1 MRTFSFKARNI
12 GQEKYLTYTMGAEC
26 ELDEDVLDYCE
37 ENNVKELISIMYEE
51 DEDYDYLTY
60 DITDRTSLEEYIK
73 TEEMNVEKVLFII
86 RNVANSLICLKE
98 QAIHLSYVLMNRSF
112 MYIDKDS
119 YDIRFICLPIESKGS
134 VAVEFKNFVRQLLA
148 NMRYDIHEELGY
160 VGKLLTYINGDGFN
174 LRGLIGLSEALME
187 EAGIG
192 YEEAGA
198 IDADGVEV
206 VNDESFDEPDKT
218 ENDNNVADFMKD
230 LSEQDE
236 VLPEIGDDE
245 DAEAYEDDTAEPE
258 EELESILPA
267 GMKPVADEPEEL
279 ESKDIEEDSVEEAS
293 EMNEDNGEET
303 KEALKPEAAVTEEAA
318 EQMKV
323 PEIKLEAEHSEAV
336 DEEAVSME
344 RAKPKEA
351 KKQKESDINLIKS
364 RIKELVGD
372 VPQAKQSSNKSI
384 NTLEELDEFLD
395 SRPPVVKKNVIKV
408 NRAALIQ
415 SAAEAEAEA
424 EQEAKEKALS
434 DNPTENIKVPVIE
447 DLREDSDAEQDTAD
461 EKPKSNSVLSKT
473 VAESGKTSNLINA
486 PKAVPYLVR
495 VNTEE
500 RIMLGKVTFKLG
512 KASRGVDYTVSGN
525 GAISRQHAVIIQKD
539 GVCYIKDNKSTNHT
553 YVNGRMI
560 EEGVEEI
567 LTHDSMIKLGDEEF
581 VFKIR

>member
-258 EELESILPA
+258 EELASILPA